1 MCSRQK
7 RRISPFIR
15 TEETGRR
22 LRSLLASRGLTVKD
36 VQKYLGLSCPQ
47 SIYRWL
53 DGKSLIED
61 EYDIAV
67 ADEAYEEYLAN
78 PETHTHEE
86 MKELLDL

>member
-53 DGKSLIED
+53 DGKSMTPLRQSKSEKRRPHSSCTRMPVENRNSMI
-61 EYDIAV
+61 
-67 ADEAYEEYLAN
+67 
-78 PETHTHEE
+78 TQSRQ
-86 MKELLDL
+86 